1 MPVLIIVTDVK
12 INLLLIIES
21 ANLFDPANLFD
32 TVASIIINYLNFNHF
47 VMRISQLFNLIL
59 ALATKDAATNSTA
72 RPVGAFSNDDTQYD
86 E

>member
-1 MPVLIIVTDVK
+1 MPVLIIVTDVD

-21 ANLFDPANLFD
+21 ANLFDAANLFD
-32 TVASIIINYLNFNHF
+32 TVAVIIINYLNFNHF
-47 VMRISQLFNLIL
+47 LMRCFQLFNLFL
-59 ALATKDAATNSTA
+59 ALATEEAAADSTA